1 MPCAGLFASL
11 AGQFTGG
18 LWLCDIGYPP
28 EALEDA
34 GLDAEGLFEAN
45 EIVRLR

>member
-1 MPCAGLFASL
+1 MPGALDLPPIGSQVL
-11 AGQFTGG
+11 AR
-18 LWLCDIGYPP
+18 
-28 EALEDA
+28 LEQAA